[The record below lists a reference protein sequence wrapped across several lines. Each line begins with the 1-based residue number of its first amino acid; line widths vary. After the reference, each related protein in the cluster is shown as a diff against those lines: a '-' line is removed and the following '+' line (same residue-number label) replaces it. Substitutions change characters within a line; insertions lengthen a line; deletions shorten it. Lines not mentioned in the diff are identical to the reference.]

1 MKRTPVVVAFFVAA
15 FLVGL
20 YVVYGMQQTTESFSV
35 AQSIGMPTDMQAT
48 GVYAASPL
56 LGSEPKTLS
65 DKPYDMTNDE
75 ELFMFKNNRI
85 STDCCPSA
93 FVSDLGCI
101 CMTDDQ
107 VKQFAS
113 RGGNK
118 NTY

>member
-20 YVVYGMQQTTESFSV
+20 YVVYNQTTESFSV
-35 AQSIGMPTDMQAT
+35 AQSIGMPMDMQAT
-48 GVYAASPL
+48 GVYASSPI
-56 LGSEPKTLS
+56 LGTEPKPLS
-65 DKPYDMTNDE
+65 DKPYDMTGDDQ
-75 ELFMFKNNRI
+75 LFMFDNNRI
-85 STDCCPSA
+85 YTDCCPSA

>member
-20 YVVYGMQQTTESFSV
+20 YVVYGMQRTSESFSV
-35 AQSIGMPTDMQAT
+35 AQSIGMPLDMQAT
-48 GVYAASPL
+48 GFHPSSPI
-56 LGSEPKTLS
+56 LGNEPKPLS

-75 ELFMFKNNRI
+75 ELFMFTNNRI

-101 CMTDDQ
+101 CMTDEQ